1 MRTHSRVFII
11 RCKICSEVE
20 TTMTL
25 MKKFMEIKSNNND
38 IKIYSNIALEN
49 IYGVVYIEAKEI

>member
-11 RCKICSEVE
+11 RCKIGSEVE